1 MNTNLSRQNP
11 MSLLIA
17 LDQNQTASGS
27 LFWDDGDSVDTYEN
41 QNYNLFQFNYTNN
54 NTITITA
61 VSYRYQTSLVLNQ
74 IQVYGL
80 AAQPTQIMLMDSN
93 STAINMTWNATS
105 NVLQISNITLNMTAT
120 TCTLMVSH
128 DNTTST
134 TSTMA
139 TSTMAT
145 STMAT
150 STIATSTMATSN
162 MTTTTTTRAS
172 AAVATAPKT
181 ILLGR
186 LVFILFLFF
195 AVFY

>member
-1 MNTNLSRQNP
+1 MN
-11 MSLLIA
+11 
-17 LDQNQTASGS
+17 
-27 LFWDDGDSVDTYEN
+27 
-41 QNYNLFQFNYTNN
+41 
-54 NTITITA
+54 
-61 VSYRYQTSLVLNQ
+61 
-74 IQVYGL
+74 
-80 AAQPTQIMLMDSN
+80 SN

-105 NVLQISNITLNMTAT
+105 NVLQISNITLNMTAI
-120 TCTLMVSH
+120 TCTLMVSY

-139 TSTMAT
+139 TSTMA
-145 STMAT
+145 
-150 STIATSTMATSN
+150 
-162 MTTTTTTRAS
+162 TTTTTRAS